1 MNVSARSTLIYN
13 ATDTSLH
20 KEENGEAHLLCDV
33 KLRAVSVTQSK
44 LLWAGQRPAK
54 DKERKT
60 VKR

>member
-44 LLWAGQRPAK
+44 LL
-54 DKERKT
+54 
-60 VKR
+60 